1 MTMLEQK
8 TTKQKYLINC
18 RDGANDVERATV
30 SFIMALSA
38 ATNNADTAVFATSD
52 AAILCVKGGTDDLVA
67 PGYEPLAD
75 LVEEFVVNGGIIWL
89 CPVCAKAKGISAD
102 DLIPGVELA
111 GVPRTME
118 FMANGAQVL
127 A

>member
-1 MTMLEQK
+1 MLEQK

-52 AAILCVKGGTDDLVA
+52 AANLCVKGGTDNLVA
-67 PGYEPLAD
+67 PGYEPLGG
-75 LVEEFVVNGGIIWL
+75 LVEEFVDNGGVIWL
-89 CPVCAKAKGISAD
+89 CPVCAKAKGITTD

-118 FMANGAQVL
+118 FMASGAQVL

>member
-1 MTMLEQK
+1 MLEQNIN
-8 TTKQKYLINC
+8 KQKYLINC

-38 ATNNADTAVFATSD
+38 ATNNAETAVFATSD
-52 AAILCVKGGTDDLVA
+52 AAKLCVKGGTDDLVA
-67 PGYEPLAD
+67 PGYEPLSG
-75 LVEEFVVNGGIIWL
+75 LVEEFVENGGVIWL
-89 CPVCAKAKGISAD
+89 CPVCARAKGISAD

-118 FMANGAQVL
+118 FMASGAQVL